1 MWSPS
6 LTAISR
12 AFLTANAAAQKSAA
26 DKTAPEGTSGA
37 NPAQSVSQSS
47 GPSSQVSLSAAGLAR
62 AALAGSANSDIK
74 QSGLPDS
81 VQKVLTSVRLSQKG
95 LQQMNDQ
102 LQAVISDKSLTAE
115 MRQVKLSTLQSMSG
129 IYQRQVSDSS
139 RDLASA
145 MNGLTSADKA
155 KASMLVLAKM

>member
-26 DKTAPEGTSGA
+26 DKGAAQGASGA
-37 NPAQSVSQSS
+37 SPGPESS
-47 GPSSQVSLSAAGLAR
+47 PSSQVSLSAAGLAR

-81 VQKVLTSVRLSQKG
+81 VQKILTSVRLSQKG

-102 LQAVISDKSLTAE
+102 LQAVNSDKSLTAE
-115 MRQVKLSTLQSMSG
+115 MRQVKLSTLQTMSG

-139 RDLASA
+139 RDLSSA
-145 MNGLTSADKA
+145 MNGLPSADKA

>member
-12 AFLTANAAAQKSAA
+12 AFLTANAAAQKSAT
-26 DKTAPEGTSGA
+26 DKSASEGTAGA
-37 NPAQSVSQSS
+37 KSN
-47 GPSSQVSLSAAGLAR
+47 PSSQVSLSAAGMAR
-62 AALAGSANSDIK
+62 AALAGSANADIK
-74 QSGLPDS
+74 ESGLPDS
-81 VQKVLTSVRLSQKG
+81 VQKILTSVRLSQKS

-115 MRQVKLSTLQSMSG
+115 MRQVKLSTLQTMSG
-129 IYQRQVSDSS
+129 IYQRQVSESS
-139 RDLASA
+139 RDLSSA
-145 MNGLTSADKA
+145 MNGLPSADKA

>member
-26 DKTAPEGTSGA
+26 DKSASQGTAGTNS
-37 NPAQSVSQSS
+37 SQ
-47 GPSSQVSLSAAGLAR
+47 SSQVSLSAAGLAR
-62 AALAGSANSDIK
+62 AALAGSSNSDIK
-74 QSGLPDS
+74 ESGLPDT
-81 VQKVLTSVRLSQKG
+81 VQKILTSVRQSQKN

-102 LQAVISDKSLTAE
+102 LQATTNDKSLSTE
-115 MRQVKLSTLQSMSG
+115 MRLAKLSALQTVSG
-129 IYQRQVSDSS
+129 IYQRQISDSS

-145 MNGLTSADKA
+145 MNGLPSADKA

>member
-26 DKTAPEGTSGA
+26 DKGAAQGAAGA
-37 NPAQSVSQSS
+37 NPRPESNSS
-47 GPSSQVSLSAAGLAR
+47 PSSQVSLSAAGLAR

-129 IYQRQVSDSS
+129 IYQRQISDSS

-145 MNGLTSADKA
+145 MNGLASADKA
-155 KASMLVLAKM
+155 KASMLVLANM

>member
-26 DKTAPEGTSGA
+26 DKSASQGTAGT
-37 NPAQSVSQSS
+37 NSS
-47 GPSSQVSLSAAGLAR
+47 RSSQVSLSAAGLAR

-74 QSGLPDS
+74 ESGLPDS
-81 VQKVLTSVRLSQKG
+81 VQKILTSVRQSQKD

-102 LQAVISDKSLTAE
+102 LQAVSRDKSLTAE
-115 MRQVKLSTLQSMSG
+115 MRQVKLSTLQTMSG
-129 IYQRQVSDSS
+129 IYQRQVSESS
-139 RDLASA
+139 RDLSSA
-145 MNGLTSADKA
+145 MNGLPSADKA
-155 KASMLVLAKM
+155 KASMLVLANM